1 MSAYVLLEQVKV
13 DSIGRETALRVMG
26 GRTPP
31 PKMTIQIQIAGAAS
45 VQLQGRVAKEAPWTD
60 IGDMYVASALAYIE
74 PIPFLRANTSGMSS
88 DAAVSVWATWGWL

>member
-13 DSIGRETALRVMG
+13 DSVGRETALRVLG

-31 PKMTIQIQIAGAAS
+31 PKMTIQIQVTGTAA

-60 IGDMYVASALAYIE
+60 IGSAYLASALVYIE
-74 PIPFLRANTSGMSS
+74 PIPFLRANASSIDSG
-88 DAAVSVWATWGWL
+88 AVVSVWATWGWA